1 MNIFEG
7 REGVW
12 LRWGII
18 SAVVL
23 LAAFLLV
30 QTMSALVGL
39 RYIGTGVAAANTISV
54 SGHGEDLAVPDIA
67 TFSFSVVSDEATV
80 AGAQADATAVANAI
94 TAYLTGAGVDTK
106 DIQTSGYSIEP
117 QYTYQNAAC
126 PMSGQVPT
134 APTPDVVVNSG
145 GSSGSGTS
153 SGAIV
158 YCPPGKQ
165 TLTGYEVSQS
175 TTVKVRDTSK
185 AGDLLAGVGSKGA
198 TEVSGL
204 TFTFDDPTAVQTEAR
219 NKAIADAKSKAEA
232 LAQQLGVTL
241 VRVVSFSENAGGSY
255 PQPVAYSMAAG
266 SGGNAATAPV
276 ISPGQ
281 NTTTDDVTI
290 TYEIK

>member
-1 MNIFEG
+1 MFEG
-7 REGVW
+7 REGAW
-12 LRWGII
+12 LRWGVI

-30 QTMSALVGL
+30 QTVSALVGI

-67 TFSFSVVSDEATV
+67 TFNFSVVSDKATV
-80 AGAQADATAVANAI
+80 ADAQADATAKANAI

-106 DIQTSGYSIEP
+106 DIQTSGYSINP
-117 QYTYQNAAC
+117 QYTYQNAVC
-126 PMSGQVPT
+126 PQTPVVPT
-134 APTPDVVVNSG
+134 SAYDVSG
-145 GSSGSGTS
+145 SSSSGSAVS
-153 SGAIV
+153 SSVV

-175 TTVKVRDTSK
+175 TTIKVRDTSK

-204 TFTFDDPTAVQTEAR
+204 TFTFDDPTAVQTAAR

-232 LAQQLGVTL
+232 LASQLGVSL
-241 VRVVSFSENAGGSY
+241 VRVVSFTENTGGSY
-255 PQPVAYSMAAG
+255 PQPVMYAMAAG
-266 SGGNAATAPV
+266 ATDKASAPV

>member
-1 MNIFEG
+1 MNMFEG

-12 LRWGII
+12 LRWGVI

-30 QTMSALVGL
+30 QTVSVLVGI

-67 TFSFSVVSDEATV
+67 TFNFSVVSDKATV
-80 AGAQADATAVANAI
+80 AAAQADATTVANAI
-94 TAYLTGAGVDTK
+94 TAYLTSAGVATA
-106 DIQTSGYSIEP
+106 DIQTSGYSINP
-117 QYTYQNAAC
+117 QYTYQNAVC
-126 PMSGQVPT
+126 PQTITPANVPT
-134 APTPDVVVNSG
+134 VSVGSADSG
-145 GSSGSGTS
+145 AS
-153 SGAIV
+153 SGAV
-158 YCPPGKQ
+158 MYCPPGRQ

-198 TEVSGL
+198 TDVSGL

-219 NKAIADAKSKAEA
+219 DKAIADAKTKAEA
-232 LAQQLGVTL
+232 LASQLGVSL
-241 VRVVSFSENAGGSY
+241 VRVVSFTEDTSGNY
-255 PQPVAYSMAAG
+255 PQPVMYAAM
-266 SGGNAATAPV
+266 GGAKNSAASAPV